1 MAEALGDHPQL
12 IAWQIDNGIGGTTR
26 NFPSTKPR
34 AKEWHFWLQAKYETI
49 ERLND
54 LLGLR
59 FWGQTVTSWDQVP
72 MPMHAPA
79 PHNPALLLDWN
90 RFSSDTMVQFVKM
103 QADLLHERCP
113 KHPVTV
119 TMRALLRKFDHFDMA
134 DVVDFVSIESNVVRE
149 GQNRRTG
156 LRH

>member
-12 IAWQIDNGIGGTTR
+12 IAWQIDNSIGGNDTEFSFNEATR
-26 NFPSTKPR
+26 E
-34 AKEWHFWLQAKYETI
+34 EWHLWLQAKYEKI

-59 FWGQTVTSWDQVP
+59 FWGQTVTSWEQVP
-72 MPMHAPA
+72 MPMYAPEM
-79 PHNPALLLDWN
+79 HNPALLLDWN

-113 KHPVTV
+113 QHS
-119 TMRALLRKFDHFDMA
+119 RHRHDALLPPP
-134 DVVDFVSIESNVVRE
+134 V
-149 GQNRRTG
+149 
-156 LRH
+156 